1 MEPLKLHWA
10 SSKKNFG
17 DWLSPALCAN
27 LSGREIVHAQPEH
40 CELLAIGSILGRL
53 GHGWFSHKTTVWG
66 SGFIADQSPVSSK
79 HRYCAV
85 RGHRT
90 AALLK
95 GASVG
100 AFGDP
105 GLLCDRLVPDHTTI
119 PKEHPIAIIPHYKDR
134 EHPAVKAFLTAHPGT
149 IMLDVFTEPVELLR
163 KVAQCEFVLSSSL
176 HGLVVSDAFRI
187 PNVWVEISG
196 PLRGDRFKFG
206 DYYSVFGMHDP
217 QPLNLQ
223 AGVSHEKLAE
233 AKYRYERHGL
243 EEIQK
248 GLLASFPF
256 PRATTSAI
264 GGSDGTR

>member
-17 DWLSPALCAN
+17 DWLSPALCAH
-27 LSGREIVHAQPEH
+27 LSGREVVHAPPGR

-66 SGFIADQSPVSSK
+66 SGFIQDQSPVSSK

-105 GLLCDRLVPDHTTI
+105 GLLCARLVPDHASI
-119 PKEHPIAIIPHYKDR
+119 PRRHPIGVIPHYKDR
-134 EHPAVKAFLTAHPGT
+134 EHPAVKAFLDAHPGA
-149 IMLDVFTEPVELLR
+149 IMLDVFTEPVEFLR
-163 KVAQCEFVLSSSL
+163 QVAQCEFVLSSSL
-176 HGLVVSDAFRI
+176 HGLVVSDAFHI

-196 PLRGDRFKFG
+196 PLRGDRFKFA
-206 DYYSVFGMHDP
+206 DYYSVFGIGDP
-217 QPLNLQ
+217 RPLDLR
-223 AGVSHEKLAE
+223 AGVSKEKLTE
-233 AKYRYERHGL
+233 AKQRYERPGL
-243 EEIQK
+243 EEIQRS
-248 GLLASFPF
+248 LLASFPF
-256 PRATTSAI
+256 PAAR
-264 GGSDGTR
+264 